1 MDLEVRNVRKTFGPV
16 RAVDGLS
23 FRAQG
28 GRIFGLLGP
37 NGAGKSTT
45 IRMIMNIIAPD
56 EGEILFD
63 GQPIRPA
70 DKDRIGYLPEERGL
84 YRKMVVND
92 ALLYFAS
99 LKNRSR
105 SEAQAGID
113 RWLERFELLEWKM
126 RKVEEL
132 SKGMSQKL
140 QFIVA
145 VLHDP
150 EILFLDEPF
159 AGLDPVSTESLR
171 ESVLELGRR
180 GKTIL
185 LSTHIMDQ
193 AERMCG
199 EILIIDH
206 GREVLAGAVETLKAR
221 FGRNSVV
228 IEFDGDPEVV
238 RGTGLVTNLITYPR
252 WVEAE
257 LAQGCTAQQ
266 LLSALVG
273 RLSIRRF
280 EVMAPSLHKIFIRQ
294 VGAREGRS

>member
-1 MDLEVRNVRKTFGPV
+1 MDLEVRNVHKTFGSV
-16 RAVDGLS
+16 RAVDGIS

-28 GRIFGLLGP
+28 GSIFGLLGP

-56 EGEILFD
+56 QGEIRFD
-63 GQPIRPA
+63 GQPIRPE

-84 YRKMVVND
+84 YRKMVVNE

-99 LKNRSR
+99 LKNLARA
-105 SEAQAGID
+105 EAQKRVDG
-113 RWLERFELLEWKM
+113 WLERFDLVEWKR

-150 EILFLDEPF
+150 EILVLDEPF
-159 AGLDPVSTESLR
+159 AGLDPMSAESLR

-180 GKTIL
+180 GRTIL

-193 AERMCG
+193 AEKMCG

-206 GREVLAGAVETLKAR
+206 GREVLAGSVDALKAR
-221 FGRNSVV
+221 FGKNSVA
-228 IEFDGDPEVV
+228 IEFDGDPEAV
-238 RGTGLVTNLITYPR
+238 RATGLVGELIAYPR

-257 LAQGCTAQQ
+257 LAEGCTADQ
-266 LLSALVG
+266 LLEALAG

-280 EVMAPSLHKIFIRQ
+280 EVMAPSLHKIFVRQ
-294 VGAREGRS
+294 VGSREART